1 MMVLGIGKIQPED
14 NMKNDKPITNLNQVI
29 SKLKTLKG
37 AIDYDGD
44 YSTQVVFLLANG
56 ETLRFV
62 ENDEGEFFIDQYRG
76 LAICG
81 TQENPMTD
89 LGLPAKV

>member
-1 MMVLGIGKIQPED
+1 
-14 NMKNDKPITNLNQVI
+14 MKNSITI
-29 SKLKTLKG
+29 TSEDFSSGRIITKLKTLKG

-56 ETLRFV
+56 ETLRFLM
-62 ENDEGEFFIDQYRG
+62 NDEGQFLIDQFRG

-81 TQENPMTD
+81 TTENPITD
-89 LGLPAKV
+89 LGLPAI

>member
-1 MMVLGIGKIQPED
+1 MTPNQASMNTTNSKLVTAIGTQII
-14 NMKNDKPITNLNQVI
+14 N
-29 SKLKTLKG
+29 KLKTLKG

-62 ENDEGEFFIDQYRG
+62 VNDEGKLLIDQYRG
-76 LAICG
+76 LAIQTANG
-81 TQENPMTD
+81 PMTD
-89 LGLPAKV
+89 LGLKA